1 MATPFRRVGDQVQ
14 MNFEP
19 GEVVIITQLVTD
31 LVARLGEVDDA
42 GPVADPSLKRLFIDG
57 YADDPKAAAEL
68 RSLIQDDLRD
78 GKIASAKLVIET
90 LADLPPSGRLRLAPE
105 QAQAWLGS
113 LNDLRLTI
121 GTALD
126 VTEETDYEAVGGD
139 DDDRFATSI
148 YVFLGWL
155 QECLVDALMG

>member
-1 MATPFRRVGDQVQ
+1 MAAQFRRDGDQVQ
-14 MNFEP
+14 MGFEH
-19 GEVVIITQLVTD
+19 GEVALIRQLVVD
-31 LVARLGEVDDA
+31 LVSRLGEVDDA
-42 GPVADPSLKRLFIDG
+42 APVADPSLKRLFLDG
-57 YADDPKAAAEL
+57 YADDPDAAAEL

-78 GKIASAKLVIET
+78 GKIASAKMVLDT
-90 LADLPPSGRLRLAPE
+90 LADLPPSGRLRLGPE

-113 LNDLRLTI
+113 LNDLRLTL

-126 VTEETDYEAVGGD
+126 VTEETDYEELGGD